1 MNEATS
7 TTRAPAPAV
16 PAHWDEQAY
25 LAAHSDV
32 AAAVQA
38 GELDSGYTHFIAQG
52 LWEGREPAFRSQGA
66 AGAMAGARFWPWS
79 DQLYL
84 EANPGLKLALAMHG
98 QAPSAHYQHSGR
110 EEGRPTGLESRLQDC
125 VERTGLPGWVLDEM
139 GAQSHFEPGLDCLAF
154 PAPLHYSP
162 LSKTAWAS
170 GILEIGKHLRHASYD
185 FLFFLPW
192 LKKGGADLASL
203 YHIKAV
209 ASRGTRVAVVL
220 TENTESEWVQRLPA
234 NVDVIPFGAIF
245 DGVDFHCQAQL
256 VYHLILALR
265 ATRVHIINSNTAW
278 ESLRRFTLPMKSAA
292 AIYVSLY
299 CYDYTDIG
307 EPVGYARLIRKCIDG
322 VAGIYT
328 DNSTFKQHLVEDIG
342 IEADMIHVLPHPVLN
357 RPAAR
362 PYPHLSR
369 KVLWAS
375 RLDRQKQP
383 EILLAIAR
391 RMPQL
396 VFEVYGSAVVGQESQ
411 LLQQLQAAPNI
422 VYKGGF
428 STPSE
433 LMREQYRCFLYTSLW
448 DGLPNILLEMLWAG
462 MLVVAPDI
470 GGIRADIGP
479 EHCLIVD
486 DAASVD
492 AYVRAL
498 QWVIEHPF
506 DAEQLRLSG
515 QAYVKARHTSE
526 NFEGVLERSAYFPA
540 PAATR
545 TLAHDTEMDKQ

>member
-1 MNEATS
+1 MNQLIEAA
-7 TTRAPAPAV
+7 RAPAAPAI
-16 PAHWDEQAY
+16 PAHWDDQAY
-25 LAAHSDV
+25 LASNRDV
-32 AAAVQA
+32 AAAVGA
-38 GELDSGYTHFIAQG
+38 GQLASGYAHYIAQG
-52 LWEGREPAFRSQGA
+52 LWEGRAPSFRSQGA
-66 AGAMAGARFWPWS
+66 AGSLDAGARPWPWS
-79 DQLYL
+79 DHLYL
-84 EANPGLKLALAMHG
+84 EANPGLKLTLAMHG
-98 QAPSAHYQHSGR
+98 QSPSAHFQHSGSK
-110 EEGRPTGLESRLQDC
+110 EGRPTGLESRLHDSAA
-125 VERTGLPGWVLDEM
+125 RTGLADWVLDEM
-139 GAQSHFEPGLDCLAF
+139 GAQSYFEPGLDFLSF

-170 GILEIGKHLRHASYD
+170 GILEIGKHLRHPQYD

-209 ASRGTRVAVVL
+209 SSRDCRVAVVL
-220 TENTESEWVQRLPA
+220 TENTDSEWVQRLPP

-245 DGVDFHCQAQL
+245 NGVDIHCQAQL
-256 VYHLILALR
+256 VYHLILALG
-265 ATRVHIINSNTAW
+265 ASRVHIINSNTAW
-278 ESLRRFTLPMKSAA
+278 EALRRFTLPMKAAA

-299 CYDYTDIG
+299 CYDYTAID
-307 EPVGYARLIRKCIDG
+307 EPVGYARHIRKCIDG
-322 VAGIYT
+322 VSGIYT
-328 DNSTFKQHLVEDIG
+328 DNTTFKQHLVEDIG

-357 RPAAR
+357 RPVAR
-362 PYPHLSR
+362 PFPHLSR

-411 LLQQLQAAPNI
+411 LLQQLQAVPNI

-428 STPSE
+428 SNPSE

-462 MLVVAPDI
+462 MLVIAPDI
-470 GGIRADIGP
+470 GGIRADLGP
-479 EHCLIVD
+479 EHCMIVD

-498 QWVIEHPF
+498 QWVIEHP
-506 DAEQLRLSG
+506 DEAEQLRLRG
-515 QAYVKARHTSE
+515 QAYVKQRHTSD
-526 NFEGVLERSAYFPA
+526 NFEGVLASSQYFPLN
-540 PAATR
+540 AT
-545 TLAHDTEMDKQ
+545 DMEKQ